1 MNSKTPSVKRN
12 FIYNILYQLLTIVTP
27 LLVTPYV
34 SRVLQPEG
42 IGIYAYAYATA
53 NYFVLVTMMGLNNYG
68 NRMIAKNRENRSNL
82 SQVFWSIYLMQL
94 SISIICI
101 IGYILMVVIFKDN
114 NIIYWIMI
122 LYVISAGIDITWFFQ
137 GLEEFRITVGRN
149 AIVKIVSTI
158 CIFIFVKSKSDV
170 AVYTLIMVGAIFLN
184 QALLWPFVSK
194 FVDHMKIEPCDII
207 KHIKPNMIL
216 FIPTIAISFYR
227 VMDKI
232 MLGAMSGTVE
242 VGFYDSTDKLISLPL
257 CIVTAFGTVMLP
269 RMSNLVN
276 KLKIDQLS
284 EIVQKSL
291 ALAVLISA
299 PIMAGMMSI
308 ITDFVPFYYGA
319 GYDKCVIL
327 FYILLPSTLFIAM
340 ANVVRT
346 QVLLP
351 NELDK
356 VFVWSCILGAITNA
370 IINTLLIPKLG
381 SVGAAIGTLVT
392 EIIVFGVQ
400 SVYARKYVDFL
411 EPLKFIAIVLF
422 SSCLMGVIVYN
433 LNITLESTFYKLA
446 IKIVIGIVIY
456 SLSLL
461 VSAKITKN
469 KLAKEILEVCKV
481 SIKRGK

>member
-82 SQVFWSIYLMQL
+82 SQVFWGIYLMQL

-101 IGYILMVVIFKDN
+101 IGYMLMVVIFKDN

-137 GLEEFRITVGRN
+137 GLEEFRITIGRN
-149 AIVKIVSTI
+149 AIVKIISTI

-170 AVYTLIMVGAIFLN
+170 AIYTLIMVGAIFLN
-184 QALLWPFVSK
+184 QVLLWPFVPK
-194 FVDHMKIEPCDII
+194 FVDHVKIELCDII
-207 KHIKPNMIL
+207 KHIKPNLIL

-308 ITDFVPFYYGA
+308 ITDFVPFYYGT
-319 GYDKCVIL
+319 GYDKCVVL

-356 VFVWSCILGAITNA
+356 VFVWSCILGAITNI

-392 EIIVFGVQ
+392 EIIVFWVQ
-400 SVYARKYVDFL
+400 IIYARKYVDFL
-411 EPLKFIAIVLF
+411 EPLKFIVIVLF
-422 SSCLMGVIVYN
+422 SSCFMGVIVYN
-433 LNITLESTFYKLA
+433 LHITLENTFYKLV
-446 IKIVIGIVIY
+446 IKIVIGIVVY

-461 VSAKITKN
+461 ISAKITKN
-469 KLAKEILEVCKV
+469 KLAREILEVCKV
-481 SIKRGK
+481 SIKRRK

>member
-1 MNSKTPSVKRN
+1 MNNKIPSVKRN

-42 IGIYAYAYATA
+42 IGIYAYAYAVA
-53 NYFVLVTMMGLNNYG
+53 NYFVLVIMMGLNNYG
-68 NRMIAKNRENRSNL
+68 NRMIAKNRDDRKEL

-94 SISIICI
+94 GISIICSV
-101 IGYILMVVIFKDN
+101 GYIFMVVIFKDN
-114 NIIYWIMI
+114 DIIYWIMI

-170 AVYTLIMVGAIFLN
+170 AVYTLIMVGALFLN
-184 QALLWPFVSK
+184 QVLLWPFVLR
-194 FVDHMKIEPCDII
+194 FVDYVKIKPCEIV
-207 KHIKPNMIL
+207 KHIKPNIIL

-276 KLKIDQLS
+276 KLNKDQLN

-291 ALAVLISA
+291 ALAAVIST
-299 PIMAGMMSI
+299 PIMTGMMSI
-308 ITDFVPFYYGA
+308 MTDFVPFYYGT
-319 GYDKCVIL
+319 GYDKCVVL
-327 FYILLPSTLFIAM
+327 FYILLPSTVFISI
-340 ANVVRT
+340 ANVIRT

-356 VFVWSCILGAITNA
+356 VFVSSCILGAITNV
-370 IINTLLIPKLG
+370 IINLLLIPDLG
-381 SVGAAIGTLVT
+381 SIGAAVGTLAT
-392 EIIVFGVQ
+392 EIIVCFVQ
-400 SVYARKYVDFL
+400 AVYARKYIDFL
-411 EPLKFIAIVLF
+411 EPLKFVIIVLF
-422 SSCLMGVIVYN
+422 CSCLMGVIVYN
-433 LNITLESTFYKLA
+433 LRIDIKNVFCTLT
-446 IKIVIGIVIY
+446 IKAAIGIAIY
-456 SLSLL
+456 FLSTI
-461 VSAKITKN
+461 AFTKITKN
-469 KLAKEILEVCKV
+469 KIAKDFYNIFK
-481 SIKRGK
+481 

>member
-1 MNSKTPSVKRN
+1 
-12 FIYNILYQLLTIVTP
+12 
-27 LLVTPYV
+27 
-34 SRVLQPEG
+34 
-42 IGIYAYAYATA
+42 
-53 NYFVLVTMMGLNNYG
+53 
-68 NRMIAKNRENRSNL
+68 
-82 SQVFWSIYLMQL
+82 
-94 SISIICI
+94 
-101 IGYILMVVIFKDN
+101 
-114 NIIYWIMI
+114 
-122 LYVISAGIDITWFFQ
+122 
-137 GLEEFRITVGRN
+137 
-149 AIVKIVSTI
+149 
-158 CIFIFVKSKSDV
+158 
-170 AVYTLIMVGAIFLN
+170 
-184 QALLWPFVSK
+184 
-194 FVDHMKIEPCDII
+194 
-207 KHIKPNMIL
+207 MIL

-356 VFVWSCILGAITNA
+356 VFVWSCILGAITNV

-400 SVYARKYVDFL
+400 IVYARKYVDFL

-481 SIKRGK
+481 SIKRRK

>member
-149 AIVKIVSTI
+149 TIVKIVSTI
-158 CIFIFVKSKSDV
+158 CIFSFVKSKSDV

-194 FVDHMKIEPCDII
+194 FVDYVKIEPCDII

-216 FIPTIAISFYR
+216 FIPTIDISFYR

-232 MLGAMSGTVE
+232 ML
-242 VGFYDSTDKLISLPL
+242 
-257 CIVTAFGTVMLP
+257 
-269 RMSNLVN
+269 
-276 KLKIDQLS
+276 
-284 EIVQKSL
+284 
-291 ALAVLISA
+291 
-299 PIMAGMMSI
+299 
-308 ITDFVPFYYGA
+308 
-319 GYDKCVIL
+319 
-327 FYILLPSTLFIAM
+327 
-340 ANVVRT
+340 
-346 QVLLP
+346 
-351 NELDK
+351 
-356 VFVWSCILGAITNA
+356 
-370 IINTLLIPKLG
+370 
-381 SVGAAIGTLVT
+381 
-392 EIIVFGVQ
+392 
-400 SVYARKYVDFL
+400 
-411 EPLKFIAIVLF
+411 
-422 SSCLMGVIVYN
+422 
-433 LNITLESTFYKLA
+433 
-446 IKIVIGIVIY
+446 
-456 SLSLL
+456 
-461 VSAKITKN
+461 
-469 KLAKEILEVCKV
+469 
-481 SIKRGK
+481 